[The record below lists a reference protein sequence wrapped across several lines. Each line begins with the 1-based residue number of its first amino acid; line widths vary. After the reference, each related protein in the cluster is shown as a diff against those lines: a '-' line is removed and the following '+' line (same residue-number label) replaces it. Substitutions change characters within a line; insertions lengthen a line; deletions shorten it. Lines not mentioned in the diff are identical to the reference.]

1 MVTHDY
7 SPSREDGETQRF
19 KLAWATKVRE
29 KEEGKKGRGERE
41 RRKDGDRS

>member
-7 SPSREDGETQRF
+7 SPSREEGDNRRF

-29 KEEGKKGRGERE
+29 KEEGKKGERE